1 MTLAANMRT
10 SRLPPINR
18 SLRSEAAIPRGI
30 RAPPVGEGIRE
41 NPRGPRRDWRTR
53 HAPGGRLDP
62 RAAREEQVLGRAR
75 PEPAPPQGGGI
86 PVGSYWGL
94 WARRLRPRS
103 AP

>member
-62 RAAREEQVLGRAR
+62 RAAREEQALGRAR
-75 PEPAPPQGGGI
+75 REPAPAPRAGVSLEALCGLGGRN
-86 PVGSYWGL
+86 P
-94 WARRLRPRS
+94 RPLR